1 LIRVFC
7 SYAHEDVGHL
17 RKLVDVYLK
26 PLRREQLISHWDDR
40 QIVAGQDW
48 QEKIDRRLE
57 DSDLVLL
64 LISNDFVASDYTTG
78 VELKRAMERRQ
89 SGSARVIPILLEPV
103 STGGLQAFA
112 SLQMLPALDRPI
124 SKYERPNEA
133 YVEIVDGLEESMHDM
148 LGLANFPADVARE
161 MRRRVM
167 TVDPAGRERFL
178 QWRTNGS
185 AASAQP
191 IRSRRG
197 SEGYVWPLSRGEMY
211 WSNRGRAHPTW
222 GATGHIFHSRYGGP
236 SGLLG
241 FPVYEEVRA
250 RPSPYGSKGMV
261 QRFEES
267 KDRCWDT
274 RLKIHYGASIYWKSD
289 DGATF
294 ATHGRIGAH
303 FESLG
308 GSGGGLGFPL
318 SEEKEVR
325 SGPGTG
331 GRYQEFE
338 GGRIYFGYVDGARAI
353 EVVGDLGALH
363 QALDGAEGRFGF
375 PTAPATTVPNLP
387 TASVQE
393 FEGGTLAAMS
403 PADSS

>member
-1 LIRVFC
+1 VRPARADLITVVVLGHAPRRPARPAPGSENPKPSTRSWC
-7 SYAHEDVGHL
+7 SGS
-17 RKLVDVYLK
+17 
-26 PLRREQLISHWDDR
+26 RREQ
-40 QIVAGQDW
+40 
-48 QEKIDRRLE
+48 
-57 DSDLVLL
+57 
-64 LISNDFVASDYTTG
+64 
-78 VELKRAMERRQ
+78 
-89 SGSARVIPILLEPV
+89 
-103 STGGLQAFA
+103 
-112 SLQMLPALDRPI
+112 
-124 SKYERPNEA
+124 
-133 YVEIVDGLEESMHDM
+133 
-148 LGLANFPADVARE
+148 
-161 MRRRVM
+161 
-167 TVDPAGRERFL
+167 
-178 QWRTNGS
+178 
-185 AASAQP
+185 
-191 IRSRRG
+191 
-197 SEGYVWPLSRGEMY
+197 
-211 WSNRGRAHPTW
+211 
-222 GATGHIFHSRYGGP
+222 GP
-236 SGLLG
+236 LLG
-241 FPVYEEVRA
+241 
-250 RPSPYGSKGMV
+250 
-261 QRFEES
+261 
-267 KDRCWDT
+267 T

-308 GSGGGLGFPL
+308 GSGGVLGFPL